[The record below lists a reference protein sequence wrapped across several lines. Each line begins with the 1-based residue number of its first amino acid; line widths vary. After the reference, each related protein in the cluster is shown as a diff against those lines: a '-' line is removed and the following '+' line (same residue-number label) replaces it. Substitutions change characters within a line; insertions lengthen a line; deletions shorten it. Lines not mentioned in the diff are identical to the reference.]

1 MLLSN
6 QEIHDDFRPCAHMD
20 THRLNQGMTILDL
33 FLPIS
38 YAQLLCILKAPP
50 LPGPK
55 GEVLCRLQI
64 LSVGQLCLFCTSRK
78 GALFFIKALQV

>member
-64 LSVGQLCLFCTSRK
+64 LSVGQ
-78 GALFFIKALQV
+78 